1 MDKEGIQQKLDD
13 ELTEIQQ
20 KRLPVVSIHLIREL
34 LNVLKKLD
42 TDMIP
47 VLDIFRFVIENLED
61 ERARTIIIYKILIF
75 YGIIGDQ
82 DILTTRQ
89 KYVLVKGTKHL
100 QKRPFLK
107 EKDKECINTLL
118 KDCNIL

>member
-13 ELTEIQQ
+13 ELTEMQQ

-47 VLDIFRFVIENLED
+47 VLDIFRFAIENLED
-61 ERARTIIIYKILIF
+61 ERIRTIIIYKILIF

-89 KYVLVKGTKHL
+89 KYLLIKGTKHL
-100 QKRPFLK
+100 QKLPFLK